1 MFFQT
6 GLRKVF
12 LNIYTNFIITVSEM
26 ESTSISVNF
35 FENLDTIV
43 TQLSLSLKKIRY
55 PETTAQR

>member
-55 PETTAQR
+55 PETRAQG